1 MLIKQ
6 ILQGKS
12 SGPIAT
18 VTPDSS
24 VGDAAN
30 VLSSKGIGALV
41 VSNTGTD
48 VAGIL
53 SERDIVRELGKRGA
67 GCMSDKVSDLMTSN
81 IITTTAD
88 QTAESVLAQM
98 TAKRFRHMPVMN
110 GAEMIGIVSI
120 GDIVSARLSEI
131 STEKDAL
138 QSMIMGH

>member
-6 ILQGKS
+6 ILAVKGSVK
-12 SGPIAT
+12 IAT
-18 VTPDSS
+18 VTPDSPLS
-24 VGDAAN
+24 EAAN
-30 VLSSKGIGALV
+30 VLSSHGIGALV

-67 GCMSDKVSDLMTSN
+67 TCMSDTVSDVMTSK
-81 IITTTAD
+81 IVTTTAGE
-88 QTAESVLAQM
+88 TAESVLAQM
-98 TAKRFRHMPVMN
+98 TEKRFRHMPVMD
-110 GAEMIGIVSI
+110 GDKMVGIVSI

-138 QSMIMGH
+138 QDMIMGH